1 MKTGFPILRRK
12 TEISSSKGV
21 TPARESIRASLD
33 GPLAKD
39 MPYTPYT
46 DSTLQRLAALHPKL
60 LATMHG
66 SSFRGDGARAL
77 RDLAG
82 VVKEFLG

>member
-1 MKTGFPILRRK
+1 MTGVQTCALPI
-12 TEISSSKGV
+12 
-21 TPARESIRASLD
+21 SIHGALN

-46 DSTLQRLAALHPKL
+46 DSTLQRLAALKPIT

-66 SSFRGDGARAL
+66 SSFRGDGRKAIL
-77 RDLAG
+77 DLTDVVRDLLSKSETG
-82 VVKEFLG
+82 S